1 MIAQQFGRR
10 SSSLPRHSNS
20 DDVMSPAPR
29 VNPSGFKMGD
39 DSPLVAGSKS
49 TALGFWI
56 FRIRPLPSIG
66 IFKKRA
72 SFNDI
77 AHLPCVIVPVGC
89 KTPHSPITKDTGNF
103 SGELIT
109 NQSPLVMARLSPRVG
124 EESPDLIEA
133 CIH

>member
-10 SSSLPRHSNS
+10 SSSLPRYTDP

-29 VNPSGFKMGD
+29 VNASGFKMGN

-72 SFNDI
+72 GFNDM

-89 KTPHSPITKDTGNF
+89 KTPHSPIAKDTGNF

-109 NQSPLVMARLSPRVG
+109 NQSPLVVTRLSPRVG

-133 CIH
+133 CIR